1 MGMGMLAGPG
11 ASAAGVMSSPFKTMS
26 RYDSLAELLGI
37 RRKPEQKAPA
47 TETPADDPWLLLRP
61 DYLDI
66 DGLARD
72 LEHQVVFENGRWIE
86 KPVDPAKRKVA
97 LAISGGG
104 AAGAYCAGVIE
115 ALVTRLKERGI
126 EIDLLVGTSAGAL
139 NAYGVLLESLG
150 MANSQIAR
158 DPDLQQPYSSFI
170 ASIWSYLDR
179 HRKTSTW
186 IVGRRAWIVALAGR
200 GASSRWLRLAF
211 GLLLAALVLALNPF
225 LLFAVSLLVG
235 LEGWWPAWLEAGHAL
250 NFTALGVASLLF
262 WLLVAGI
269 ILRRFRYSLFRDVP
283 LLRLLANTG
292 PGGDLSRPWFW
303 SREKTVDR
311 ARVLSRRIVEAWYKD
326 DRAPELILTATDI
339 SLGRECLF
347 TLVRPRTYR
356 RLAQSEWVAVQ
367 FDSGDEASRPYR
379 REAGSLFALG
389 ENFLQSIAGSTAV
402 PGAFPAQ
409 QIGLYG
415 PGGRHEVRHV
425 FVDGGVLNNS
435 PVHIAIDAGATHMI
449 SLEVEPL
456 GRTRPLDVD
465 DRKQNY
471 NLLGTAIETFAALLE
486 LSTSEDI
493 RRTVTWNRFLA
504 EHPEVVGSLEAEPN
518 ADDAGPNADDAEPN
532 ADDAGPNAQDAELNA
547 AKVAEPADAP
557 SARRK
562 TTKRIIPLYRV
573 APAKREIGTVEF
585 DGHYEDGRCVVTLRD
600 WLRRGYVDMQGR
612 HIWRATLETEP
623 KPETPASD
631 ATS

>member
-1 MGMGMLAGPG
+1 M
-11 ASAAGVMSSPFKTMS
+11 T
-26 RYDSLAELLGI
+26 RYGSLAELLGI
-37 RRKPEQKAPA
+37 RRKPGPSAPA
-47 TETPADDPWLLLRP
+47 PEPPAADPWLLLRP

-66 DGLARD
+66 EGLARD
-72 LEHQVVFENGRWIE
+72 LEHQVVFEDGRWIE
-86 KPVDPAKRKVA
+86 KPVDAADRKIA

-150 MANSQIAR
+150 MANAQITR
-158 DPDLQQPYSSFI
+158 DPDLRQPYSTFI

-186 IVGRRAWIVALAGR
+186 IAGRRAWIVALAGR
-200 GASSRWLRLAF
+200 AAHSRWWQLSI
-211 GLLLAALVLALNPF
+211 GLMLAALVLVLNPF
-225 LLFAVSLLVG
+225 LLVGISLLLG
-235 LEGWWPAWLEAGHAL
+235 LEGWWPAALTSTHSAADHAL
-250 NFTALGVASLLF
+250 PFTVLGLASLLF
-262 WLLVAGI
+262 WFTLGGLL
-269 ILRRFRYSLFRDVP
+269 LRRFRYSLLRDVP
-283 LLRLLANTG
+283 LLRLLASTG
-292 PGGDLSRPWFW
+292 PKGDLSRPWFW
-303 SREKTVDR
+303 SREKTLDR
-311 ARVLSRRIVEAWYKD
+311 ARVLSRRIVEAWHKD
-326 DRAPELILTATDI
+326 EHAPELILTATDI
-339 SLGRECLF
+339 SLRRECLF
-347 TLVRPRTYR
+347 TLARPETYR
-356 RLAQSEWVAVQ
+356 RLVRSEWVAVQ
-367 FDSGDEASRPYR
+367 FDSGGDTAQAYR
-379 REAGSLFALG
+379 RQAGALFSLS
-389 ENFLQSIAGSTAV
+389 ENFLESIVGSTAV

-409 QIGLYG
+409 EIGLYG
-415 PGGRHEVRHV
+415 PAGRHEVRHV

-456 GRTRPLDVD
+456 GTTQALDVD

-471 NLLGTAIETFAALLE
+471 NLLETAIETFSALLE

-504 EHPEVVGSLEAEPN
+504 EHPAVVGP
-518 ADDAGPNADDAEPN
+518 
-532 ADDAGPNAQDAELNA
+532 A
-547 AKVAEPADAP
+547 AAHPADAP
-557 SARRK
+557 PQQQGSGPRPK
-562 TTKRIIPLYRV
+562 TTKRIIPLYRI

-612 HIWRATLETEP
+612 HIWRATLENVP
-623 KPETPASD
+623 KPPAADS
-631 ATS
+631 TS

>member
-1 MGMGMLAGPG
+1 
-11 ASAAGVMSSPFKTMS
+11 MS
-26 RYDSLAELLGI
+26 RYGSLAELLGL
-37 RRKPEQKAPA
+37 RRKPQHEAPA
-47 TETPADDPWLLLRP
+47 TTTPDDDPWLLLRP

-66 DGLARD
+66 EALARD
-72 LEHQVVFENGRWIE
+72 LEHQVVFENGRWTE
-86 KPVDPAKRKVA
+86 KPVEPANRKVA

-126 EIDLLVGTSAGAL
+126 EINLLVGTSAGAL

-158 DPDLQQPYSSFI
+158 DPELQQPYSSFI

-200 GASSRWLRLAF
+200 GASSRWLRL
-211 GLLLAALVLALNPF
+211 GLGVLLAALVLALNPF

-250 NFTALGVASLLF
+250 IFTALGVASLLF
-262 WLLVAGI
+262 WLIVAGI

-326 DRAPELILTATDI
+326 DHAPELILTATDI

-347 TLVRPRTYR
+347 TLVRPGTYR
-356 RLAQSEWVAVQ
+356 RLARSQWVAVQ
-367 FDSGDEASRPYR
+367 FDSGDEACRPYR

-409 QIGLYG
+409 EIGLYG

-456 GRTRPLDVD
+456 GRTRPLEVD

-504 EHPEVVGSLEAEPN
+504 EHAEVVAPPEAEPN
-518 ADDAGPNADDAEPN
+518 TAKDAESNTPNDAEP
-532 ADDAGPNAQDAELNA
+532 GA
-547 AKVAEPADAP
+547 AKHAEPNTAEDAKPGAEPAGTRA
-557 SARRK
+557 ARRK

-573 APAKREIGTVEF
+573 APAAREIGTVEF

-623 KPETPASD
+623 KPEPPAPD

>member
-1 MGMGMLAGPG
+1 
-11 ASAAGVMSSPFKTMS
+11 MS

-37 RRKPEQKAPA
+37 RRKPEPAVPA

-86 KPVDPAKRKVA
+86 TPVDPSSRKVA

-115 ALVTRLKERGI
+115 ALVTRLKARGI

-150 MANSQIAR
+150 MANSQITR
-158 DPDLQQPYSSFI
+158 DPELQQPYSSFI

-200 GASSRWLRLAF
+200 GASSRWLRLAL
-211 GLLLAALVLALNPF
+211 GVLLAALVLALNPF
-225 LLFAVSLLVG
+225 LLFGVSLLVG
-235 LEGWWPAWLEAGHAL
+235 LGSWWPAWLPSWDFEAGHAL
-250 NFTALGVASLLF
+250 NFTILGVASLLF
-262 WLLVAGI
+262 WLIVAGI

-303 SREKTVDR
+303 SREKTIDR

-326 DRAPELILTATDI
+326 DQAPELILTATDI

-347 TLVRPRTYR
+347 TLVRPGTYR
-356 RLAQSEWVAVQ
+356 RLARSEWVAVQ
-367 FDSGDEASRPYR
+367 FDSGDEACRLYR

-409 QIGLYG
+409 EIGLYG

-425 FVDGGVLNNS
+425 FVDGGVLNNR

-456 GRTRPLDVD
+456 GRTRPLEVD

-471 NLLGTAIETFAALLE
+471 NLLGTAIETFSALLE

-504 EHPEVVGSLEAEPN
+504 EHPEVVASPEAEPS
-518 ADDAGPNADDAEPN
+518 AE
-532 ADDAGPNAQDAELNA
+532 AT
-547 AKVAEPADAP
+547 EPADAP
-557 SARRK
+557 AVRRK
-562 TTKRIIPLYRV
+562 TSKRIIPLYRV
-573 APAKREIGTVEF
+573 APAEREIGTVEF
-585 DGHYEDGRCVVTLRD
+585 DGHYEDGRCVITLRD
-600 WLRRGYVDMQGR
+600 WLRRGYVDMRGR

-623 KPETPASD
+623 KPEP
-631 ATS
+631 